1 MKVQN
6 PDALFLTIL
15 GGVILTVYTL
25 IAGGAVGAVLTGLV
39 IGQGLRLSFSAK
51 ANAQAKK
58 DESDL
63 KEIWGRFGVLIPWGW
78 APFCIGALIA
88 VKMGFGMAA
97 LLIFCGAAVY
107 QVTMSFITYDRRS
120 KRDQTPKDQPPK
132 S

>member
-15 GGVILTVYTL
+15 GGVVLMAYTL
-25 IAGGAVGAVLTGLV
+25 IAGSTVDAVLTGLV

-51 ANAQAKK
+51 ANAQAQK

-63 KEIWGRFGVLIPWGW
+63 KDIWGRFGVLIPWGW
-78 APFCIGALIA
+78 APFCIGVLIA

-97 LLIFCGAAVY
+97 LLIFCGAVVY
-107 QVTMSFITYDRRS
+107 QVTMFFITYDRRS

-132 S
+132 L

>member
-1 MKVQN
+1 MKVQD

-15 GGVILTVYTL
+15 GGVALMGYTL

-51 ANAQAKK
+51 ANAQSQK
-58 DESDL
+58 DESGL
-63 KEIWGRFGVLIPWGW
+63 KEPWGRLVVLIPWGW
-78 APFCIGALIA
+78 VPFCIGALIA
-88 VKMGFGMAA
+88 VKLGFGTAA

-107 QVTMSFITYDRRS
+107 QVTVFFISYSRRS
-120 KRDQTPKDQPPK
+120 KRNQAPRDHPPE

>member
-15 GGVILTVYTL
+15 GGVILMAYTL
-25 IAGGAVGAVLTGLV
+25 IAGSTVGAVLTGLALSW
-39 IGQGLRLSFSAK
+39 GLRLSFSAK
-51 ANAQAKK
+51 ANAQAQK

-107 QVTMSFITYDRRS
+107 QVTMFFVTWNRRS
-120 KRDQTPKDQPPK
+120 KRNQTPKDQPPK
-132 S
+132 L

>member
-15 GGVILTVYTL
+15 GGVILMAYTL
-25 IAGGAVGAVLTGLV
+25 IAGSTVDAGLTGLV

-51 ANAQAKK
+51 ANAQAQK

-63 KEIWGRFGVLIPWGW
+63 KDIWGRFGVLIPWGW
-78 APFCIGALIA
+78 APFCIGVLIA
-88 VKMGFGMAA
+88 VKLGFGMAA
-97 LLIFCGAAVY
+97 LLIFCGAVVY
-107 QVTMSFITYDRRS
+107 QVTMFFITYDRRS

-132 S
+132 L

>member
-6 PDALFLTIL
+6 PDVLFLTIL
-15 GGVILTVYTL
+15 GGVILMAYTL
-25 IAGGAVGAVLTGLV
+25 IAGSTVGAVLTGLALSW
-39 IGQGLRLSFSAK
+39 GLRLSFSAK
-51 ANAQAKK
+51 ANAQSQK

-63 KEIWGRFGVLIPWGW
+63 KDIWGRFGVLIPWGW

-97 LLIFCGAAVY
+97 LLIFCGAVVY
-107 QVTMSFITYDRRS
+107 QVTMFFITYDRRS